1 MYQEL
6 DVKVGTIKEKEYYI
20 RVDNIY
26 KKNLLKH
33 SSKFLHISQK
43 LPMVCEP
50 KDFFYSSE
58 TKYNSLGG
66 YLYNDVYYTDHIFK
80 DKIGYEEITKL
91 SDDNIIVSLING
103 LSKTPYKVNT
113 DTLEFIKL
121 YGYEKNILIDDTDEK
136 LQTFIV
142 NSYKNNLTK
151 KDKNFYR
158 SVFSKLILE
167 KKYFKYS

>member
-1 MYQEL
+1 MAKLGGHFVGALLQIDLLYQEL

-20 RVDNIY
+20 RADNIS

-43 LPMVCEP
+43 PPMVCEP
-50 KDFFYSSE
+50 KDFFYSSD
-58 TKYNSLGG
+58 TKSNSLGG
-66 YLYNDVYYTDHIFK
+66 YLYKDVYHTDHIFK
-80 DKIGYEEITKL
+80 DKTGYEEITKL

-113 DTLEFIKL
+113 DTLEFKL

-136 LQTFIV
+136 LFTRTIY
-142 NSYKNNLTK
+142 N
-151 KDKNFYR
+151 
-158 SVFSKLILE
+158 
-167 KKYFKYS
+167 